1 MKAQTRVDDETL
13 TQLCKDIHDGTL
25 GTDSAVSTKHPTQVR
40 ALEHPTILICSHG
53 GRDNRCGVLG
63 PTLHEQFRSLLQK
76 SYQTELPVAEE
87 TNMHQLDVNK
97 VNIGMI
103 SHVGGH
109 KWAGNVIVY
118 LPANWRISN
127 SRSSVGDDGLGKLS
141 PLAGTGIWYGRVEP
155 RHVEGII
162 EETLLKGAVI
172 QDLFRGGIDRYGQV
186 LRIP

>member
-1 MKAQTRVDDETL
+1 M
-13 TQLCKDIHDGTL
+13 
-25 GTDSAVSTKHPTQVR
+25 
-40 ALEHPTILICSHG
+40 
-53 GRDNRCGVLG
+53 
-63 PTLHEQFRSLLQK
+63 
-76 SYQTELPVAEE
+76 AEE